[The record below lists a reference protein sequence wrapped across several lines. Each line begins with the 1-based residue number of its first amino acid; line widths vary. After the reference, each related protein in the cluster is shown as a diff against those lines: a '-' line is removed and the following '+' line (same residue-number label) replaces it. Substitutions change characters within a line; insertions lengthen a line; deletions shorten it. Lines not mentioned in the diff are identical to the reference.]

1 LEASR
6 ISMQALGLEQ
16 NAPQIAQPVRTRSG
30 CRMRPTFALLGLA
43 LAGLYLSG
51 WGSTGMHGIAFART
65 AVSRAGTPQAQIN
78 PLNPLGLKNPV
89 QDSLERQEILI
100 KSAISGVPPEQGI
113 AEALAGKH
121 DQKAMEAEV
130 LALARSA
137 PTVVFTWEMSPACK
151 QAIQFLQKAG
161 ATPKIVR
168 LDEPWKWAEGA
179 QMRAALGRLTKRSA
193 VPSVWIG
200 GEYVGGC
207 TDGPTKSAPGLV
219 PLSFSGELIKKLDA
233 ALATPEAVAAAAA
246 AEKEAA
252 EKEAAEKEAA
262 DEAAAAKALA
272 EKVAAEKAVAE
283 YKAAAEKAAAEKVAA
298 EKAAAEK
305 AAVEKAA
312 ADRVAAWKA
321 LVEEKAAEEALAEK
335 AAAQKA
341 AVEQKKASVA
351 DALAA
356 EKAAAEKVAAE
367 NAEAARVAEEKRRQ
381 FQATMQKV
389 FNIVND

>member
-1 LEASR
+1 
-6 ISMQALGLEQ
+6 MQALGLEQ
-16 NAPQIAQPVRTRSG
+16 NAPQIAQSVPVRTRSG
-30 CRMRPTFALLGLA
+30 CRLRPTFALLGLA

-51 WGSTGMHGIAFART
+51 WASSGVHGIAFAAT
-65 AVSRAGTPQAQIN
+65 AVQHSLGVERAASAAARAGTPQAQIN

-121 DQKAMEAEV
+121 DQKAVEAEV

-137 PTVVFTWEMSPACK
+137 PTVVFTWETSPACK
-151 QAIQFLQKAG
+151 QAIQFLEKAG

-179 QMRAALGRLTKRSA
+179 QMRAALGRLTTRTA
-193 VPSVWIG
+193 VPSVWNG
-200 GEYVGGC
+200 GESVGGC

-233 ALATPEAVAAAAA
+233 ALATPEAVAAKNAA

-252 EKEAAEKEAA
+252 EKAAAEYE
-262 DEAAAAKALA
+262 
-272 EKVAAEKAVAE
+272 
-283 YKAAAEKAAAEKVAA
+283 AAAEKAAAEKVAA

-321 LVEEKAAEEALAEK
+321 LVEETAAEEALAEK

-341 AVEQKKASVA
+341 AFEQKKASVTE
-351 DALAA
+351 ALAA

-367 NAEAARVAEEKRRQ
+367 QAEAARVVAEKREAL
-381 FQATMQKV
+381 QATMQKV